1 MGDRV
6 SDEQLK
12 EKLDELSMWG
22 LENSRLASRV
32 EFESYSE
39 CVEFANEVFSIAEEV
54 NHHPE
59 IMVEYGAVEI
69 DLWSHEENTITEK
82 DLNMAE
88 TIEESLRNLDS

>member
-1 MGDRV
+1 MADRV

-12 EKLDELSMWG
+12 EKLDELTMWG
-22 LENSRLASRV
+22 LENGKLATRFES
-32 EFESYSE
+32 ESYSK
-39 CVEFANEVFSIAEEV
+39 CVEFANEVFQIAEEE

-82 DLNMAE
+82 DLKVAE
-88 TIEESLRNLDS
+88 LIESALREMD

>member
-1 MGDRV
+1 MADRV
-6 SDEQLK
+6 SDEKLK
-12 EKLDELSMWG
+12 EKLDEMSMWG
-22 LENSRLASRV
+22 LENGKLASRV

-39 CVEFANEVFSIAEEV
+39 CVEFANEVFKVAEEE

-82 DLNMAE
+82 DLKVAE
-88 TIEESLRNLDS
+88 LIESALREME

>member
-1 MGDRV
+1 MADRV

-12 EKLDELSMWG
+12 EKLDELTMWG
-22 LENSRLASRV
+22 LENGKLASRV

-39 CVEFANEVFSIAEEV
+39 CVEFANEVFSIAEEE

-69 DLWSHEENTITEK
+69 DLWSHEENTITGK
-82 DLNMAE
+82 DLKVAE
-88 TIEESLRNLDS
+88 LIESALREMD

>member
-1 MGDRV
+1 MADRV
-6 SDEQLK
+6 SDEKLK

-22 LENSRLASRV
+22 LENGKLASRV

-39 CVEFANEVFSIAEEV
+39 CVEFANKVFSIAEEE

-82 DLNMAE
+82 DLEVAE
-88 TIEESLRNLDS
+88 LIEEGLRDMD

>member
-1 MGDRV
+1 MADKV

-22 LENSRLASRV
+22 LENGKLASRV
-32 EFESYSE
+32 EFENYSE
-39 CVEFANEVFSIAEEV
+39 CVDFANEVFSIAEEE

-69 DLWSHEENTITEK
+69 DLWSHEENTITET
-82 DLNMAE
+82 DLEIAE
-88 TIEESLRNLDS
+88 IIEDGLRNLEG